1 MTFQPALEKAIMND
15 EWITNGEVPDPE
27 VLPDIPGY
35 HLLIRPMTIRQE
47 TKGGIL
53 LPDKFKDDMQYLTTV
68 GRVVK
73 LGKLAYLDNTKFP
86 EGPWCSEGEYVCYGR
101 HSGQRFVYKGIRYI
115 LMYDDQILMKIEDPK
130 DVDPSHELIAA

>member
-73 LGKLAYLDNTKFP
+73 LGKLAYLDNTKFQL
-86 EGPWCSEGEYVCYGR
+86 GS
-101 HSGQRFVYKGIRYI
+101 
-115 LMYDDQILMKIEDPK
+115 
-130 DVDPSHELIAA
+130 

>member
-53 LPDKFKDDMQYLTTV
+53 KVLSNLF
-68 GRVVK
+68 
-73 LGKLAYLDNTKFP
+73 
-86 EGPWCSEGEYVCYGR
+86 W
-101 HSGQRFVYKGIRYI
+101 
-115 LMYDDQILMKIEDPK
+115 
-130 DVDPSHELIAA
+130 